1 MPDTTIDLTG
11 FRQTFNDDFN
21 SLNASPGGSANQ
33 WATTA
38 FGIRTLPANGE
49 QEYYSDSSVGVN
61 PFSTGDG
68 ALTITAAPGSNP
80 LGLPY
85 NSGEISSQ
93 ALHSQT
99 YGYFEMRAQL
109 PSGQGMW
116 PAFWLMP
123 TNGGPG
129 EIDALEAFGA
139 SHDGQGGANS
149 YSVALHDTSGGGQEW
164 VDTGANTQ
172 SGYHTYGVDWEPDT
186 ITFYFDGRAVKSMA
200 TPADMHQP
208 YYMIANLAVG
218 GPWVGSPAGETS
230 QMKIDYIRA
239 YSKDPNA
246 RPATGTSSSDSSGS
260 PGLTGSA
267 AASGTAT
274 VGSDKL
280 SLVLSGDLYNGS
292 PNFIAKVDGQTVTA
306 SAMSVTAQH
315 GSDSQT
321 FEFNGTWGAGPHDVE
336 IDFLNDAY
344 NGTPDT
350 DRNLYVEQ
358 VSYNGRDNLD
368 HTIAMFSAGD
378 THVQAI

>member
-164 VDTGANTQ
+164 
-172 SGYHTYGVDWEPDT
+172 
-186 ITFYFDGRAVKSMA
+186 
-200 TPADMHQP
+200 
-208 YYMIANLAVG
+208 
-218 GPWVGSPAGETS
+218 
-230 QMKIDYIRA
+230 
-239 YSKDPNA
+239 
-246 RPATGTSSSDSSGS
+246 
-260 PGLTGSA
+260 
-267 AASGTAT
+267 
-274 VGSDKL
+274 
-280 SLVLSGDLYNGS
+280 
-292 PNFIAKVDGQTVTA
+292 
-306 SAMSVTAQH
+306 
-315 GSDSQT
+315 
-321 FEFNGTWGAGPHDVE
+321 
-336 IDFLNDAY
+336 
-344 NGTPDT
+344 
-350 DRNLYVEQ
+350 
-358 VSYNGRDNLD
+358 
-368 HTIAMFSAGD
+368 
-378 THVQAI
+378 